1 MKGVADERARRRSF
15 MRARVALLGLILL
28 GFAGAV
34 VHRAFEI
41 QVEHAFALREM
52 AEEQYFRDIHLAPK
66 RGSVFDRSGAEL
78 AISVDVD
85 SVYANPKQLRAAG
98 LQPEAV
104 ARQLAELLGVDGE
117 TIAARLS
124 ADRHFAWVKRRV
136 SPREGKA
143 VSLLGLPGVELARE
157 PRRYYP
163 SRELAAH
170 VLGFANIDGEGVEGI
185 EKMLDARLKGS
196 AERVPALRDRRGVVV
211 YSEQLVDERAARG
224 DDVTLTL
231 DKSIQHVTEREL
243 ELAVRTFEAKAGSV
257 VVLDPRNGEVLAMA
271 NFPTFNPNAPASV
284 GSSHRRNRAITDR
297 FEPGSTVKPFT
308 IGAALSAGVIGS
320 NRRIDCE
327 HGAMRVAQYTIH
339 DTHQWDELTP
349 AEIIAYSSN
358 IGTAKVGL
366 ELGRARLYRAFR
378 DFGFGAP
385 TTLGLPGEI
394 AGQLRHHKRWYE
406 MDAATVAFGQGMSVT
421 ALQLTVAMG
430 SIANRGR
437 LMHPTIVRS
446 VADATGR
453 NLEQATPKVEREVL
467 PPHVAAALTEMM
479 IGVTTEGGTG
489 VEAAVPGFL
498 VAGKTGTAQKADY
511 VHGGYAEGKWVS
523 SFVGFVPARKPRLVI
538 SVTIDEPMIAHHGGT
553 VAAPVFRRIAEAS
566 LRHLGVIGMPVV
578 HEEPVLSAKAAK
590 AARKAA
596 AEAVS
601 AEAAASAAAAASAV
615 AQQATLAAGERR
627 VPDLTGKTAR
637 QALVVA
643 RAQELQLVL
652 TGTGLVASQNPAAG
666 EVVAV
671 GRTVAVQLAPPVHQA
686 PAPIDAEATTRGAS
700 ERDKATTTGA
710 LAQPAPLHRDVRAP
724 RAEEGRDG

>member
-1 MKGVADERARRRSF
+1 MKAVPDARARRRSF

-34 VHRAFEI
+34 VRRAFEI
-41 QVEHAFALREM
+41 QVSSALGLREM
-52 AEEQYFRDIHLAPK
+52 AEEQYYKDIHLAPK
-66 RGSVFDRSGAEL
+66 RGSVFDRGGAEL

-104 ARQLAELLGVDGE
+104 ARQLADLLGVDAPS
-117 TIAARLS
+117 IAARLT
-124 ADRHFAWVKRRV
+124 ADKHFAWIKRRV

-143 VSLLGLPGVELARE
+143 VSLLGLSGIELARE

-211 YSEQLVDERAARG
+211 YSEQLVDERASRG

-231 DKSIQHVTEREL
+231 DKTIQHITEREL

-284 GSSHRRNRAITDR
+284 GSNHRRNRAITDR

-327 HGAMRVAQYTIH
+327 HGALKVAQYTIH

-349 AEIIAYSSN
+349 AEIIAFSSN
-358 IGTAKVGL
+358 IGAAKIGL
-366 ELGRARLYRAFR
+366 ELGRTRLYRAFR

-394 AGQLRHHKRWYE
+394 AGQLRHYKRWYE

-421 ALQLTVAMG
+421 ALQLTVAMA

-467 PPHVAAALTEMM
+467 PPHVAAAMTEMM

-511 VHGGYAEGKWVS
+511 VHGGYAEDSWVS
-523 SFVGFVPARKPRLVI
+523 SFVGFVPARKPRLAI

-566 LRHLGVIGMPVV
+566 LRHLGVVGMPVV
-578 HEEPVLSAKAAK
+578 HEEPVLSAQAAR

-596 AEAVS
+596 T
-601 AEAAASAAAAASAV
+601 EAAAVAAAATAALVVPATTEEV
-615 AQQATLAAGERR
+615 ALAEGERR
-627 VPDLTGKTAR
+627 VPDLIGKTAR

-643 RAQELQLVL
+643 RKQDLQLVPS
-652 TGTGLVASQNPAAG
+652 GTGLVASQNPPAG
-666 EVVAV
+666 AVVPAGGSV
-671 GRTVAVQLAPPVHQA
+671 SVQLAPPAHEVVK
-686 PAPIDAEATTRGAS
+686 PAPSAERADASGSAVIGARS
-700 ERDKATTTGA
+700 A
-710 LAQPAPLHRDVRAP
+710 
-724 RAEEGRDG
+724 EGRDG

>member
-1 MKGVADERARRRSF
+1 MKPARDESARRRSF
-15 MRARVALLGLILL
+15 MRARVAFLGVILL

-41 QVEHAFALREM
+41 QIEHASGLREM
-52 AEEQYFRDIHLAPK
+52 AEDQYYRDIHLAPK
-66 RGSVFDRSGAEL
+66 RGSVLDRGGAEL

-85 SVYANPKQLRAAG
+85 SVYANPRRLRAAG
-98 LQPEAV
+98 RQPEAV
-104 ARQLAELLGVDGE
+104 ARQLAELLGVDAT
-117 TIAARLS
+117 TIAERLRG
-124 ADRHFAWVKRRV
+124 DKHFAWIKRRV

-143 VSLLGLPGVELARE
+143 VRLLDLPGVELTRE
-157 PRRYYP
+157 PRRFYP

-170 VLGFANIDGEGVEGI
+170 VLGFANIDGEGIEGI
-185 EKMLDARLKGS
+185 EKMLDTRLKGS

-211 YSEQLVDERAARG
+211 YSDQLVDERAARG

-231 DKSIQHVTEREL
+231 DKTIQHVTEREL

-271 NFPTFNPNAPASV
+271 NYPTFNPNAPASF

-308 IGAALSAGVIGS
+308 VGAALSSGVVGS

-327 HGAMRVAQYTIH
+327 QGAMKVAQYTIH
-339 DTHQWDELTP
+339 DTHKWDELTP

-358 IGTAKVGL
+358 IGTAKIGL

-394 AGQLRHHKRWYE
+394 AGHLRHHKRWYE
-406 MDAATVAFGQGMSVT
+406 MDAATIAFGQGMSVT

-453 NLEQATPKVEREVL
+453 TLEQATPKVERHVL

-479 IGVTTEGGTG
+479 IGVATDGGTG

-511 VHGGYAEGKWVS
+511 VRGGYAEDSWVS

-538 SVTIDEPMIAHHGGT
+538 SVTIDEPVIAHHGGT

-566 LRHLGVIGMPVV
+566 LRHLGVVGMPVV
-578 HEEPVLSAKAAK
+578 HEETVASSKAKKAAAK
-590 AARKAA
+590 AEAA
-596 AEAVS
+596 
-601 AEAAASAAAAASAV
+601 AEAAASVALALAAAVPEAP
-615 AQQATLAAGERR
+615 LADGERR
-627 VPDLTGKTAR
+627 VPDLLGKTAR
-637 QALVVA
+637 QALVAA
-643 RAQELQLVL
+643 RARELQLVL
-652 TGTGLVASQNPAAG
+652 SGTGLVASQIPAAG
-666 EVVAV
+666 EVVKA
-671 GRTVAVQLAPPVHQA
+671 GGTVSAQLAPPVHEVAKPAAAAGLDA
-686 PAPIDAEATTRGAS
+686 PPAAADAATS
-700 ERDKATTTGA
+700 TGA
-710 LAQPAPLHRDVRAP
+710 LLRPTQPQREARASRVR
-724 RAEEGRDG
+724 EGRDG